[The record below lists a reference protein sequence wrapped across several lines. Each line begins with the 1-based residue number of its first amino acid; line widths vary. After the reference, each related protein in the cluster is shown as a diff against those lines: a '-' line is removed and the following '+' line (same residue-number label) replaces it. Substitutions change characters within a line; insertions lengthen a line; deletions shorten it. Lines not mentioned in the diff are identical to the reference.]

1 MQRICAWCKK
11 EIGVP
16 QPASSRDD
24 TPISHGIC
32 VECARK
38 FLRLEIEPMR
48 SYLDRFPGAVLLVD
62 ADARVITA
70 NQEGYKAL
78 QQDPASIDGQLGGDA
93 IRCRHALF
101 SGTCGQTVHCKTC
114 TVRMAVTDTMQTG
127 RSHVAVP
134 AYMDL
139 AQITGDKRIRF
150 LITTEK
156 MGEAVLLRIDEI
168 SDVDDIL
175 ALME

>member
-1 MQRICAWCKK
+1 MQKICAWCRK
-11 EIGVP
+11 EIGGP
-16 QPASSRDD
+16 QPESSRDD
-24 TPISHGIC
+24 APISHGIC
-32 VECARK
+32 VACAREVMH
-38 FLRLEIEPMR
+38 LEIEPMR
-48 SYLDRFPGAVLLVD
+48 TYLDRFPGAVLLVD

-70 NQEGYKAL
+70 NQEGYKTL
-78 QQDPASIDGQLGGDA
+78 RQDPASVDGQLGGDA

-114 TVRMAVTDTMQTG
+114 TIRMAITDTMQTG

-139 AQITGDKRIRF
+139 AAISGDKRIRF

-156 MGEAVLLRIDEI
+156 VGEAVLLRIDEI
-168 SDVDDIL
+168 SEVDDIL
-175 ALME
+175 ALIE